1 MNASD
6 AYNRQIHQTDMAGLR
21 DMPETRNII
30 VRLPD
35 PDDYAPDSL
44 EWQIATRLRELDAGD
59 ARREEGRQLLA
70 RLTALQEVGEEWL
83 MDVGY
88 PTTTA
93 PDDDWD
99 DETDWREGR
108 W

>member
-1 MNASD
+1 MTASD

-21 DMPETRNII
+21 DMPEPHNRIM
-30 VRLPD
+30 RLPD
-35 PDDYAPDSL
+35 PEDYAPDSL
-44 EWQIATRLRELDAGD
+44 EWQMAARLRELDAGQRAD
-59 ARREEGRQLLA
+59 GLHILA
-70 RLTALQEVGEEWL
+70 GLNAFYAAGEEWL

-93 PDDDWD
+93 PDPYDWD
-99 DETDWREGR
+99 DETDEKEGR